1 MFVVGLTGGISSGKS
16 AVSHLFEQLAV
27 TVIDA
32 DIVAREVVEPGEPA
46 LDQIS
51 QRFGVE
57 IQLPDGQLN
66 RKFLRKIIF
75 EDPMQRDW
83 LEQLLHP
90 LIRDR
95 ILLKLDR
102 CASDYAI
109 LSSPLLLETDQHL
122 LVNHILVVDVDE
134 ATQISRTMARDNTD
148 AAQVKAII
156 AAQMPHDERVARA
169 HDLIDNSRSIDDL
182 KPQIEQLH
190 LKFLAQAELERE
202 SDLGQ

>member
-32 DIVAREVVEPGEPA
+32 DQVAREVVEPCEPA
-46 LDQIS
+46 LEKITR
-51 QRFGVE
+51 RFGPE
-57 IQLPDGQLN
+57 IRLANGGLD
-66 RKFLRKIIF
+66 RKALRKIVF
-75 EDPMQRDW
+75 SDPRQRDW

-102 CASDYAI
+102 CDSDYAI
-109 LSSPLLLETDQHL
+109 LASPLLLETDQHL
-122 LVNHILVVDVDE
+122 LVNHIVVVDVDE
-134 ATQISRTMARDNTD
+134 ATQISRTVARDNTD
-148 AAQVKAII
+148 IAQVKAII
-156 AAQMPHDERVARA
+156 AAQMPHDERITKAD
-169 HDLIDNSRSIDDL
+169 DLIDNSGSFADL

-190 LKFLAQAELERE
+190 LKFLAQARQEQE
-202 SDLGQ
+202 SDLGK